1 MVLGLGYVGL
11 TTALGLAKLGHEVVG
26 YEIDPDRAALVS
38 SGEVPFFEP
47 GLRQLLGECLESGH
61 FSVSTDI
68 LDRGSFNFYFIC
80 VPTPKNPN
88 TGSADLTTFWVAI
101 ESVVSRDLA
110 ESIIVL
116 KSTIPLGTGDLVS
129 ARVEGS
135 GIRVASNPEFL
146 AEGTALDDFFTPHR
160 IVVGGSSK
168 EVAET
173 VLVLYE
179 SINAPKIS
187 TTLLAAEMTK
197 YASNA
202 FLALRLSFINELSVL
217 SEMVGA
223 DFRSISLA
231 MGLDPR
237 IGERYKEPGP
247 GWGGSCFPKDTA
259 SLLVAANQAGFHMR
273 TVAAAIESNAH
284 HIDLVANQISESV
297 RANGGRKKVAIWGL
311 SFKAGT
317 SDTRD
322 SPALAVASKLL
333 SRGFEVS
340 AFDPMVSK
348 LDNESVRVTD
358 SPISACQHA
367 AFLVVLTDWPDFS
380 TIDPNVIGE
389 VMEVRSV
396 LDTRN
401 VLSQDEWRQA
411 GFDFSRIRNTL

>member
-1 MVLGLGYVGL
+1 MLGLGYVGL

-26 YEIDPDRAALVS
+26 HEIDSNRAALVS

-47 GLRQLLGECLESGH
+47 GLRELLGQFLESGH
-61 FSVSTDI
+61 FAVSTKI
-68 LDRGSFNFYFIC
+68 LDPGNFNFYFIC
-80 VPTPKNPN
+80 VPTPNNPK
-88 TGSADLTTFWVAI
+88 TGSADLSTFWVAI
-101 ESVVSRDLA
+101 DSVVSHALA

-116 KSTIPLGTGDLVS
+116 KSTVPLGTGDQVS
-129 ARVEGS
+129 ARLEGS
-135 GIRVASNPEFL
+135 CIRVASNPEFL
-146 AEGTALDDFFTPHR
+146 AEGTALSDFFTPHR
-160 IVVGGSSK
+160 IVVGGSSE
-168 EVAET
+168 EVTEA

-187 TTLLAAEMTK
+187 TTLLSAEMTK
-197 YASNA
+197 YAANA
-202 FLALRLSFINELSVL
+202 FLALRLSFFNELSVL

-223 DFRSISLA
+223 DFRSVSLA

-237 IGERYKEPGP
+237 IGQRYMEPGP

-259 SLLVAANQAGFHMR
+259 ALVVAARNAGFDMR

-297 RANGGRKKVAIWGL
+297 RANGGSKKVAIWGL

-322 SPALAVASKLL
+322 SPALAVANRLVSSGL
-333 SRGFEVS
+333 EVS

-348 LDNESVRVTD
+348 LDNETIRVTD
-358 SPISACQHA
+358 SAISACEHA
-367 AFLVVLTDWPDFS
+367 TFLVVLTDWLDFS
-380 TIDPNVIGE
+380 TIDPNLIGE

-401 VLSQDEWRQA
+401 VLSQDEWLRA
-411 GFDFSRIRNTL
+411 GFDFSHIRNTL